1 MFIKSLVL
9 VSTCSEMWGKA
20 QTMTA
25 TVVDRAVHSAKGV
38 GLSSMGGREVSECVK
53 IGVDTIVWTFTTLRT
68 MYSFLF
74 SLFCSLR

>member
-20 QTMTA
+20 QMMTG

-38 GLSSMGGREVSECVK
+38 GLGSIWGRGVSACVK
-53 IGVDTIVWTFTTLRT
+53 IGVDTIVWTFATLRT
-68 MYSFLF
+68 MYSFQF